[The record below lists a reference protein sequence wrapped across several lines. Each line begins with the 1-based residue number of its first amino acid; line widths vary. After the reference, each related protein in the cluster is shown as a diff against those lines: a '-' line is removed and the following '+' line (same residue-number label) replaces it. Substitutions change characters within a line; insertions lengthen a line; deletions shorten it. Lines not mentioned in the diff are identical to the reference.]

1 MNIVNRGYLS
11 VRPKAPFFDWANKFE
26 EDVVFS
32 LGFNNEPSLYL
43 ITEDFIDEEPIIK
56 QHFKKIFK
64 NELMA
69 ISEDEENWPE
79 VFTLELFLEWF
90 EISLGSMVF
99 DLEKSNLVKEP
110 VE

>member
-1 MNIVNRGYLS
+1 
-11 VRPKAPFFDWANKFE
+11 
-26 EDVVFS
+26 
-32 LGFNNEPSLYL
+32 
-43 ITEDFIDEEPIIK
+43 
-56 QHFKKIFK
+56 
-64 NELMA
+64 MA

>member
-43 ITEDFIDEEPIIK
+43 IT
-56 QHFKKIFK
+56 
-64 NELMA
+64 
-69 ISEDEENWPE
+69 
-79 VFTLELFLEWF
+79 
-90 EISLGSMVF
+90 
-99 DLEKSNLVKEP
+99 
-110 VE
+110 